1 VRLEMCSRLR
11 AAAATGIV
19 VALAAA
25 TSGVAA
31 GGAAAAS
38 TVGGY
43 VALGDSYAAGPGVPD
58 AISDSGLC
66 ARSDHN
72 YPSLVAQGAAPTA
85 FTDVSC
91 SGAVTDDMTGRQLG
105 IAPQFDALKTDTGL
119 VTLTIGGNDAGFAGI
134 VVTCVALSIFDSTG
148 APCKKNYT
156 TGGTDQ
162 IINKLN
168 EVGPKVGAVIQG
180 IHQRSPQ
187 ARVLLV
193 GYPDLLP
200 DSKSKCAVDVPV
212 AAGDVPYLDGI
223 EQRLNQL
230 LSAQADANG
239 AEFVDTY
246 SSSVGHDLCQASGT
260 RWVEG
265 IQDLQGA
272 APIHPNALGMANSA
286 QQVLSRLNL
295 R

>member
-1 VRLEMCSRLR
+1 MRLKTSSRLR

-19 VALAAA
+19 VALAVAASGPAAA
-25 TSGVAA
+25 TPA
-31 GGAAAAS
+31 
-38 TVGGY
+38 VGDY
-43 VALGDSYAAGPGVPD
+43 VALGDSYVAGPGIPEAV
-58 AISDSGLC
+58 SDSGVC

-72 YPSLVAQGAAPTA
+72 YPSLVAQEAAPAA

-105 IAPQFDALKTDTGL
+105 IAPQFDALTSDTGL

-134 VVTCVALSIFDSTG
+134 VVTCVVLSFSDPTG
-148 APCKKNYT
+148 APCEKNYNN
-156 TGGTDQ
+156 GGTDQ
-162 IINKLN
+162 ILQKLN
-168 EVGPKVGAVIQG
+168 EVAPKVGTVIQG

-187 ARVLLV
+187 ARVLVV

-200 DSKSKCAVDVPV
+200 DAKSKCAVDVPV
-212 AAGDVPYLDGI
+212 ATGDIPYLNGI

-230 LSAQADANG
+230 LSAQAAANN

-246 SSSVGHDLCQASGT
+246 TSSVGHDLCQAPGT

-265 IQDLQGA
+265 LQDVQDA
-272 APIHPNALGMANSA
+272 APIHPNALGMANTATQALSA
-286 QQVLSRLNL
+286 LQ
-295 R
+295 